1 LSGYDTDVNI
11 GMILEMAASASDRP
25 AVVAGGQSVSAARL
39 LELATAAAERF
50 SRYPAVLY
58 LGTSHLAY
66 PVALFGAAAAGVPFI
81 PLNYRLGAEQLTGL
95 LDRNPGALVLRQ
107 QDLDALADR
116 APADA
121 PLGTMAP
128 GTPTRESLA
137 LAGTED
143 DPVAVVL
150 YTSGTTSAPKAA
162 LLRHRHLLA
171 YVWNTVEFSSAEAS
185 DAALVGVP
193 PYHVAGLANVL
204 TNLYA
209 GRRLVYLA
217 AFDPNAW
224 LATVRAEQVSHALLV
239 PTMLARVVA
248 ELHASGAADAGVPSL
263 RSLAY
268 GGARMPRPVL
278 EAALRLFPATGFVN
292 AYGLTETASSIAV
305 LGPDDH
311 RAALSSGDPAVA
323 DRLGSVGRA
332 VPGVEFEVRDDEGK
346 ILAPGETGLIFVRGE
361 QISGEYGGHS
371 ALDAEGWFPTRDRG
385 RIDADG
391 YVFIEGRDDDTII
404 RGGENI
410 APAEIEDVLLA
421 YPGIS
426 EAAVLGVPDPE
437 WGQRLVAVVV
447 WDTSAEVADPE
458 RVRDFVRSRLRSSK
472 TPESIVSRSEL
483 PKTDTGKL
491 LRRVL
496 QAELTLRAP
505 A

>member
-1 LSGYDTDVNI
+1 MSGYDTNVNI
-11 GMILEMAASASDRP
+11 GMILEMAASAGDRP
-25 AVVAGGQSVSAARL
+25 AVVAGGQSVSAAGL

-50 SRYPAVLY
+50 SQYPAVLY

-81 PLNYRLGAEQLTGL
+81 PLNYRLGDEQLSGL
-95 LDRNPGALVLRQ
+95 LDRSPGALVLRQ
-107 QDLDALADR
+107 QDLDALADGVTT
-116 APADA
+116 AT
-121 PLGTMAP
+121 PLGSVVP
-128 GTPTRESLA
+128 GTPTAQSLA

-171 YVWNTVEFSSAEAS
+171 YVWNTVEFGSADAS

-224 LATVRAEQVSHALLV
+224 LATVRSEQVSHALLV

-248 ELHASGAADAGVPSL
+248 ELNASGTADAAVPTL

-278 EAALRLFPATGFVN
+278 EEALRLFPTAGFVN

-311 RAALSSGDPAVA
+311 RAAIASEDPAVRE
-323 DRLGSVGRA
+323 RLGSVGRA
-332 VPGVEFEVRDDEGK
+332 VPGVEFEVRDPGGQVLAADE
-346 ILAPGETGLIFVRGE
+346 AGLIFVRGE

-371 ALDAEGWFPTRDRG
+371 ALDADGWFPTRDRG

-426 EAAVLGVPDPE
+426 EAAVMGVPDPE

-447 WDTSAEVADPE
+447 WAPSAQAADPE
-458 RVRDFVRSRLRSSK
+458 QVRQFVRSRLRSSK

-496 QAELTLRAP
+496 QAELAQSAP